1 MANTIRDY
9 SATPANNTVVDG
21 ADISEGCSPAGINDA
36 IRGVMADL
44 KDVSTGAVA
53 LESPAADSLSVT
65 GNVSA
70 ATFSGDGS
78 SLTGIPTPTLTSL
91 GIANHDQV
99 TVTSGGAVTATS
111 YAGDGSALTGLGGG
125 FPSGT
130 KMLFGQTAAPTGW
143 TKITTD
149 DDAALRIV
157 SGTVGSGGSS
167 GLSTALATPS
177 VTGTIA
183 GSTGS
188 HTLTIAEM
196 PSHSHGINMGPNR
209 AIAGY
214 PSTNNRTTGQGEN
227 SPNYVGSTNNAGGG
241 GSHSHSLSATF
252 SGGTAAINVKYVD
265 AIMASKD

>member
-9 SATPANNTVVDG
+9 SATAASNTAVDG

-44 KDVSTGAVA
+44 KDVSTGSVS
-53 LESPAADSLSVT
+53 LESPAADSLTVT
-65 GNVSA
+65 GNVGA

-78 SLTGIPTPTLTSL
+78 
-91 GIANHDQV
+91 
-99 TVTSGGAVTATS
+99 
-111 YAGDGSALTGLGGG
+111 ALTGVEA
-125 FPSGT
+125 FPAGT

-167 GLSTALATPS
+167 GLSTALATPT

-188 HTLTIAEM
+188 HTLSTSEI
-196 PSHSHGINMGPNR
+196 PSHQHAHRQYQYQS
-209 AIAGY
+209 
-214 PSTNNRTTGQGEN
+214 GQGVKSVSSDQYRN
-227 SPNYVGSTNNAGGG
+227 STIRFQTSEANGSAPTGGG

-265 AIMASKD
+265 VIMASKD

>member
-9 SATPANNTVVDG
+9 SATAASNTVVDG

-36 IRGVMADL
+36 IRGVMADI

-53 LESPAADSLSVT
+53 LESPAADSLTVT
-65 GNVSA
+65 GNVGA

-78 SLTGIPTPTLTSL
+78 
-91 GIANHDQV
+91 
-99 TVTSGGAVTATS
+99 
-111 YAGDGSALTGLGGG
+111 ALTGVEA
-125 FPSGT
+125 FPAGT
-130 KMLFGQTAAPTGW
+130 KMLFGQTTAPTGW

-157 SGTVGSGGSS
+157 SGTVGTGGSS
-167 GLSTALATPS
+167 GLSSALATPT

-188 HTLTIAEM
+188 HTLTTAEM
-196 PSHSHGINMGPNR
+196 PSHNHS
-209 AIAGY
+209 Y
-214 PSTNNRTTGQGEN
+214 SVYTGSN
-227 SPNYVGSTNNAGGG
+227 SGNNAWGAVGNGPTTKYTNATGGG